1 MREKLTKLEKIT
13 IPKDFNY
20 TKLHSV
26 STEGR
31 EKVK

>member
-1 MREKLTKLEKIT
+1 MSKNFRKLEKIT
-13 IPKDFNY
+13 IPEDFDY